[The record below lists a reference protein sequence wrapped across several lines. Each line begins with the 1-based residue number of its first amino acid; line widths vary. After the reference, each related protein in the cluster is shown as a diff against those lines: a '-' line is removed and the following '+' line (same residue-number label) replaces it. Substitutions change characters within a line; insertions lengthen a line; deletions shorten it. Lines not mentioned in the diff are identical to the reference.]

1 MDEDNKFDKDLEPM
15 LLYSKY
21 TKCETCNTFYKN
33 LKMHMK
39 SKKHNKN
46 LIMKKEENNK
56 KNVIPVVKIDFNDL
70 KVEI

>member
-1 MDEDNKFDKDLEPM
+1 MYEDNKFDEDLDQM
-15 LLYSKY
+15 LLYSKNK
-21 TKCETCNTFYKN
+21 KCKNYNKFYKN
-33 LKMHMK
+33 LKMHIK

-56 KNVIPVVKIDFNDL
+56 KNVIPVVKIDFDDL

>member
-1 MDEDNKFDKDLEPM
+1 MYEDNKFDEDLDQM

-46 LIMKKEENNK
+46 LIMKKEENNEK
-56 KNVIPVVKIDFNDL
+56 TVTPVVKIDFNDL
-70 KVEI
+70 RVEI

>member
-1 MDEDNKFDKDLEPM
+1 MNNKVEEDLEKM

-46 LIMKKEENNK
+46 VIIQKEENNK
-56 KNVIPVVKIDFNDL
+56 NSVISVVNIDFNNL
-70 KVEI
+70 IVEI